1 MLNYEELAAQ
11 GKAAGF
17 THVVP
22 LDISTIQLMPEV
34 RDMCATN
41 SCGAYGQKWSC
52 PPGCGTLEECRQRLQ
67 GYTEGILVQTVGEL
81 EDEMDYESM
90 QETGQ
95 RHKEAFE
102 RFYAQLRPQYPDMLA
117 VGTGGCTQL
126 QDLHLSRRALPLPRQ
141 NGFLHGGLR
150 YAGFP
155 GLYRQQSPL
164 LLRQVYA
171 GVHRLLSAEI
181 GGGWGIR
188 RAFRYFLNTGVTR
201 CQS

>member
-41 SCGAYGQKWSC
+41 SCGPYGQKWSC

-117 VGTGGCTQL
+117 VGTGGCTQCKTCTYPDAPCRFPDKMVSSMEAYGML
-126 QDLHLSRRALPLPRQ
+126 VSQVCTDNNLPYYYGKCTLAYTAC
-141 NGFLHGGLR
+141 FLLK
-150 YAGFP
+150 
-155 GLYRQQSPL
+155 
-164 LLRQVYA
+164 
-171 GVHRLLSAEI
+171 
-181 GGGWGIR
+181 
-188 RAFRYFLNTGVTR
+188 
-201 CQS
+201 